1 MTAKF
6 QLPRN
11 LQSFCEV
18 RHPADAVVPILI
30 RPVRDAV
37 HEWMTEINM
46 RTALESVN
54 IEPRNTAL
62 LYGPPGCGKTTLAH
76 HFAARLGMSLISVK
90 MDSIVSSYVGK
101 TENHIGELFSTIK
114 NAEVPAVLF
123 LDEFDAIATS
133 RTSDGSSAGKGKDA
147 VVNALLVR
155 IEEHKGIC
163 IAATNRGDA
172 IDPALWRRFGLH
184 LDIGL
189 PGQEERFAILN
200 KYLFPYA
207 LPEKDIDTLAEE
219 MAGAS
224 PALIKQVMEGIK
236 RSLILNPCL
245 NRPIDAN
252 TILGQVLASVK
263 PHAAYATPPL
273 WESLTDILPAIS
285 WPPQPCPKAA

>member
-6 QLPRN
+6 ILPN
-11 LQSFCEV
+11 DIQSFCDIH
-18 RHPADAVVPILI
+18 HPADAVDPILI
-30 RPVRDAV
+30 KPIRAAVR
-37 HEWMTEINM
+37 EWMTEINM
-46 RTALESVN
+46 RAELEQAR

-90 MDSIVSSYVGK
+90 MDSIVGSYVGQ
-101 TENHIGELFSTIK
+101 TENQIGKLFRTIK

-133 RTSDGSSAGKGKDA
+133 RTSDGSSAGKGKNA

-163 IAATNRGDA
+163 IAATNRGDS

-200 KYLFPYA
+200 KYLFPYT
-207 LPEKDIDTLAEE
+207 LPEKDIDILAEE
-219 MAGAS
+219 MVGAS

-236 RSLILNPCL
+236 RTLILNPRI
-245 NRPIDAN
+245 NRSSDVK
-252 TILGQVLASVK
+252 TVFGQVLAAVK
-263 PHAAYATPPL
+263 PHKTYTTPPL
-273 WESLTDILPAIS
+273 WDSLSTTLSTIS
-285 WPPQPCPKAA
+285 WPPELHSKAA